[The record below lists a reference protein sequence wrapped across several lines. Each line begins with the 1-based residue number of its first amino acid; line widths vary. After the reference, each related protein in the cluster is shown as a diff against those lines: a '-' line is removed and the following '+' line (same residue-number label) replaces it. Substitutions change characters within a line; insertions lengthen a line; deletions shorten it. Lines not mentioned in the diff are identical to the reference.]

1 MKATT
6 ETWLTSLKAGDKVAT
21 SHNIAG
27 YHLHMVARR
36 TPSGR
41 IVLTDGNQ
49 FDKSGREISS
59 QKWGRDQL
67 LEVTPKVLAEVARQ
81 KLATQVHMQIVR
93 IDNINVLRDMSTEAL
108 EAISAVLTKYASEEQ
123 LS

>member
-1 MKATT
+1 MNTTT
-6 ETWLTSLKAGDKVAT
+6 ETWLASLKAGDKVAT
-21 SHNIAG
+21 YHNMAG

-67 LEVTPKVLAEVARQ
+67 LEVTPKVVDEIARQ
-81 KLATQVHMQIVR
+81 KLVTQVSMQLTRV
-93 IDNINVLRDMSTEAL
+93 DNINTLRLMSTEAL
-108 EAISAVLTKYASEEQ
+108 EAIAAVLTKYASEE
-123 LS
+123 